1 MSNSIAG
8 EMPKTR
14 DVRATIKPYYGVLS
28 PTKEMIILD
37 TGVAFGADVKKG
49 KFSYGGNVAMGS
61 LGNASIYAGYDLGK
75 NWSLKTSING
85 KYAWLDPI
93 KLGNDNKHGF
103 AEIVDDMNI
112 YCAHNYLAP
121 GVTVTRMGADEFVS
135 SASIKA
141 EVNRKI
147 GKFDARAGFQAET
160 DKLKNELIT
169 YTGLK
174 PDDPPSSN
182 EVINMNYVP
191 FTIGASSETIYK
203 NNTSAT
209 MTLGLDYNINKNISV
224 GFDTALGKSASV
236 NFNWHPKT
244 N

>member
-1 MSNSIAG
+1 MRNGIAG
-8 EMPKTR
+8 ETPKTR
-14 DVRATIKPYYGVLS
+14 DVRVTVKPYCGVLA
-28 PTKEMIILD
+28 PTKEMTILD

-85 KYAWLDPI
+85 KYAYWDPI
-93 KLGNDNKHGF
+93 KLCNDNKHGS
-103 AEIVDDMNI
+103 AEEIMEEMNH
-112 YCAHNYLAP
+112 YCLAP
-121 GVTVTRMGADEFVS
+121 GETVTRMCADEFVS
-135 SASIKA
+135 SASVKA

-147 GKFDARAGFQAET
+147 GKFNARAGLQVET
-160 DKLKNELIT
+160 DKLKNERIT

-174 PDDPPSSN
+174 PHYPPYSN
-182 EVINMNYVP
+182 EVIHMNYVP
-191 FTIGASSETIYK
+191 ITTAFSSETIYK

-236 NFNWHPKT
+236 NFNWHPKA